1 MNVQSKNREIMKQ
14 ATANLFF
21 DTTRDDNRI
30 RLNVIF
36 ERKLKLF
43 STGLKA
49 SKVEW
54 ERLKKNAEKDSP
66 DGKIKDDNFLDVWH
80 KLWSRETDPV
90 GIVPIARNIARQL
103 GPNFTFDLFRDLF
116 ENYGNNEAPPE
127 LIESDDVINMLDLKA
142 DHRIPWQTD
151 HLMNG
156 FCFGSRGSEKICQN
170 LE

>member
-1 MNVQSKNREIMKQ
+1 
-14 ATANLFF
+14 
-21 DTTRDDNRI
+21 
-30 RLNVIF
+30 
-36 ERKLKLF
+36 
-43 STGLKA
+43 
-49 SKVEW
+49 
-54 ERLKKNAEKDSP
+54 
-66 DGKIKDDNFLDVWH
+66 
-80 KLWSRETDPV
+80 V